1 MFIVGNE
8 VQDDVKQLSN
18 DKGLI
23 LIATP
28 GRLKD
33 IMERQ
38 QGKLSFRELEV
49 LILDEA
55 DVLLVVVDK
64 NCYVGFGTRSYN
76 QLYPLKASKA
86 ASNRSL

>member
-1 MFIVGNE
+1 MYIAGNE

-64 NCYVGFGTRSYN
+64 NCYVGFGSRSYN
-76 QLYPLKASKA
+76 QFYPLKASKA
-86 ASNRSL
+86 ASNGSL